1 MRMCVPAN
9 SCSGDGAS
17 GRNAGWITASS
28 ALAGEKGYGPDLI
41 YLPERPFD
49 EEQFIKDV
57 ENRLKEK
64 SGIVVVASE
73 GLTDKEGENP
83 LSNRFL
89 KQNGLRIS
97 EM

>member
-1 MRMCVPAN
+1 MVME
-9 SCSGDGAS
+9 AS

-73 GLTDKEGENP
+73 GSQIKRENP